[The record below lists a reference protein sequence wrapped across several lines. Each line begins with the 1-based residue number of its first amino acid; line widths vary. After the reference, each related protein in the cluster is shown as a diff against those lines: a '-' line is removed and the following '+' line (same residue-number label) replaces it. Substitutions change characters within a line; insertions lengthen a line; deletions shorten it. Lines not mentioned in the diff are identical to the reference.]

1 MKYEPRF
8 DVVYNKDVYTFL
20 ESLPQKTQDK
30 IASNIDKSRY
40 VIDSELFKKLKGEIW
55 EFRTIHNNTCIRL
68 LAFWDKE
75 RGKVVVVTHG
85 FIKKSEKTPQQEIRK
100 AESLR
105 LEYYKSKK

>member
-75 RGKVVVVTHG
+75 Q
-85 FIKKSEKTPQQEIRK
+85 KKSGSGDTWFYKEIRK
-100 AESLR
+100 DTTTGDK
-105 LEYYKSKK
+105 KSRVFKTRVL